1 MLMFQL
7 LQQATPTVSNPLDG
21 ISDGGLLEML
31 LGMLTSSF
39 GGEGMF
45 GVLVGGATL
54 FAFYLAGE
62 GDLAAPTVLL
72 VLAGAFLWPVLPGAY
87 AGFARSLLILG
98 LASGFI
104 AIGRRYVLDPG
115 AR

>member
-1 MLMFQL
+1 MNSVGWWLR
-7 LQQATPTVSNPLDG
+7 ASRCRVG
-21 ISDGGLLEML
+21 W
-31 LGMLTSSF
+31 LG
-39 GGEGMF
+39 
-45 GVLVGGATL
+45 AAI

-72 VLAGAFLWPVLPGAY
+72 VLAGGFLWPVLPGAY

>member
-1 MLMFQL
+1 MFHL
-7 LQQATPTVSNPLDG
+7 LQQGTPTVTNPLDG
-21 ISDGGLLEML
+21 ISDGNLLELL

-45 GVLVGGATL
+45 GVIIGGSTI

-72 VLAGAFLWPVLPGAY
+72 VLAGGFLWPVLPGAY
-87 AGFARSLLILG
+87 AGFGRSLLILG

-104 AIGRRYVLDPG
+104 AVARRYVLNPG